1 MTWFLGLSWYFFEG
15 ARCSLWVRQIL
26 VIGTGF
32 RSLFC
37 LQISRQ
43 QQLVTRSPKLYPVYL
58 PTTQRRRRNPLPAG
72 EFVWFDYQPFVNS
85 FFVLSCFGTS
95 MGYFEVLV
103 IDLPSRSL
111 FYVSNRSS
119 AYIKPRIMGV
129 SPCSEIIDYDSQ
141 RRATPQ
147 NPGIS
152 TMMFAS
158 DETRR
163 DSFHYERLEYVPKP
177 HNRRGGREGG
187 G

>member
-1 MTWFLGLSWYFFEG
+1 M
-15 ARCSLWVRQIL
+15 
-26 VIGTGF
+26 
-32 RSLFC
+32 
-37 LQISRQ
+37 
-43 QQLVTRSPKLYPVYL
+43 
-58 PTTQRRRRNPLPAG
+58 
-72 EFVWFDYQPFVNS
+72 
-85 FFVLSCFGTS
+85 
-95 MGYFEVLV
+95 

-163 DSFHYERLEYVPKP
+163 DSFHYERLAYVPKP
-177 HNRRGGREGG
+177 HNRRGEGG
-187 G
+187 